1 MFRSL
6 LKKFNIKKS
15 SIYKCSCSFCG
26 CNENEKNPLIAG
38 DNAYICP
45 NCVRSACEI
54 LFGELEGKE
63 NCIDEYVEI
72 DFFDVIR
79 K

>member
-6 LKKFNIKKS
+6 LDKFVIKKS
-15 SIYKCSCSFCG
+15 SICKCSFCG
-26 CNENEKNPLIAG
+26 SNENGKNPLIAG
-38 DNAYICP
+38 ESAYICS

-54 LFGELEGKE
+54 LFGELEGEEK
-63 NCIDEYVEI
+63 CVDEYDDI
-72 DFFDVIR
+72 DFLDVIR